1 MVFRKKNIAMIQSKH
16 CDGSIGALRWFK
28 SFIAML
34 NSVEYQLYKTLF
46 LSNNINCG
54 VRLAFIV
61 PDYFSL
67 HVRSFLPKSV

>member
-16 CDGSIGALRWFK
+16 CDELIETMRWFK

-34 NSVEYQLYKTLF
+34 NSVDYQLYKTLL
-46 LSNNINCG
+46 LSNNIKCG
-54 VRLAFIV
+54 VRFAFIV

-67 HVRSFLPKSV
+67 HVRSFLPKSA